1 MIGTYSTVEKPRH
14 VQRYVHYIVEDQNL
28 LEVRR
33 VSHKNQ
39 QLQISRLD
47 NIMSL
52 SSRVRMHVYI

>member
-14 VQRYVHYIVEDQNL
+14 VQRCVHYIVEDQSL